1 MNSSDRMN
9 GDQLAALAGAICAT
23 AETLGQTVSATA
35 AELMAED
42 LADYAPADVKAA
54 LQACRREL
62 TGKLTLA
69 AILQRVQAADGRPDP
84 NEAWSLALAAS
95 DEFDSVVLTDEI
107 QLALGAA
114 RAILDAGDKVG
125 ARMSFLSAYQR
136 QVDTARREG
145 KPVNWKLSPGFDQ
158 QRRLM
163 AVEEAGRLGRLPAPV
178 VQQYRAQLTHEPI
191 TQDGAA
197 IAGLI
202 TGHVAMP
209 TPEVRAKLR
218 LVKEAVEE
226 SQAAKEKARLAE
238 IKAMQERFEAK
249 RAAQLKALKELE
261 AKA

>member
-1 MNSSDRMN
+1 MLSS
-9 GDQLAALAGAICAT
+9 DQLAALAGAVCAT
-23 AETLGQTVSATA
+23 AETLGQTISPGA
-35 AELMAED
+35 AKMIAED
-42 LADYAPADVKAA
+42 LADYPAEDIRAA

-136 QVDTARREG
+136 LVDTARRENR
-145 KPVNWKLSPGFDQ
+145 PVKWSLSPGFDQ
-158 QRRLM
+158 QRRLI
-163 AVEEAGRLGRLPAPV
+163 AVQEAGRLGRLPAPV
-178 VQQYRAQLTHEPI
+178 VQEYVAQLTHEPVS
-191 TQDGAA
+191 QNGAA

-202 TGHVAMP
+202 TGRVAMP
-209 TPEVRAKLR
+209 TPEVRAKLQ
-218 LVKEAVEE
+218 LVKATVEE
-226 SQAAKEKARLAE
+226 GRAAKEKQRQDEIRARQEKFEQQRAEQLAAIE
-238 IKAMQERFEAK
+238 SLGVKA
-249 RAAQLKALKELE
+249 
-261 AKA
+261 

>member
-1 MNSSDRMN
+1 MLSC
-9 GDQLAALAGAICAT
+9 DQQAELAAALCAT
-23 AETLGQTVSATA
+23 AETLGHALSASA

-42 LADYAPADVKAA
+42 LAEYGMEQIAAA
-54 LQACRREL
+54 LRACRKEL

-84 NEAWSLALAAS
+84 NEAWALALAAS

-145 KPVNWKLSPGFDQ
+145 KAVNWTLSPGFDQ
-158 QRRLM
+158 QRRVM

-178 VQQYRAQLTHEPI
+178 VEEYRARLTHEPI

-202 TGHVAMP
+202 TGKSAMP
-209 TPEVRAKLR
+209 SPEVRER
-218 LVKEAVEE
+218 L
-226 SQAAKEKARLAE
+226 QE
-238 IKAMQERFEAK
+238 IKQSVLATQAEREQSRSDGIAK
-249 RAAQLKALKELE
+249 RREAFERNRKLQLEALEQLKERRA
-261 AKA
+261 

>member
-1 MNSSDRMN
+1 MLSS
-9 GDQLAALAGAICAT
+9 DQLAALAGAVCAT
-23 AETLGQTVSATA
+23 AETLGQTISPGA
-35 AELMAED
+35 AKMIAED
-42 LADYAPADVKAA
+42 LADYPAEDIRAA

-69 AILQRVQAADGRPDP
+69 AILQRVQAADGRPEP

-145 KPVNWKLSPGFDQ
+145 KPVIWKLSPGFDQ

-178 VQQYRAQLTHEPI
+178 VQEYRAQLTHEPI

-209 TPEVRAKLR
+209 TPEVRAKLKQ
-218 LVKEAVEE
+218 VKEAVEE
-226 SQAAKEKARLAE
+226 SQAAKEKARLAD

-249 RAAQLKALKELE
+249 RAAQLAALESMKVKA
-261 AKA
+261 

>member
-1 MNSSDRMN
+1 MNSSNRMN

-42 LADYAPADVKAA
+42 LADYAPADVKTA

-136 QVDTARREG
+136 LVDTARRENT
-145 KPVNWKLSPGFDQ
+145 PVKWSLSPGFDQ

-163 AVEEAGRLGRLPAPV
+163 AVQEAGRLGRLPAPV
-178 VQQYRAQLTHEPI
+178 VQEYTAQLTHQPV

-202 TGHVAMP
+202 TGRVAMP
-209 TPEVRAKLR
+209 TPEVRAKLK
-218 LVKEAVEE
+218 LVKAAVEE
-226 SQAAKEKARLAE
+226 SQAAR
-238 IKAMQERFEAK
+238 EAK
-249 RAAQLKALKELE
+249 RQADIKARQEAFERQRKEQLAALAALEVKA
-261 AKA
+261 

>member
-1 MNSSDRMN
+1 MNSSDRMT
-9 GDQLAALAGAICAT
+9 GDQVARLALAICAT
-23 AETLGQTVSATA
+23 AETLGYTLSAEA

-42 LADYAPADVKAA
+42 LADYPAKDVGAA

-69 AILQRVQAADGRPDP
+69 AILQRVQAADGRPEP
-84 NEAWSLALAAS
+84 NEAWALALAAS

-145 KPVNWKLSPGFDQ
+145 RPVAWKLSPGFDQ

-163 AVEEAGRLGRLPAPV
+163 AVEEAGRLGRLSAPAV
-178 VQQYRAQLTHEPI
+178 AEYFQQLTHAPI
-191 TQDGAA
+191 TQDGSA
-197 IAGLI
+197 IAGLL
-202 TGHVAMP
+202 TGRIAMP
-209 TPEVRAKLR
+209 SPEVREKLQR
-218 LVKEAVEE
+218 VKAAVE
-226 SQAAKEKARLAE
+226 QASAVKEKARLAE
-238 IKAMQERFEAK
+238 LRATQERFEQRRAK
-249 RAAQLKALKELE
+249 QLAALKALEE
-261 AKA
+261 KA

>member
-1 MNSSDRMN
+1 MLSS
-9 GDQLAALAGAICAT
+9 DQLAALAGAVCAT
-23 AETLGQTVSATA
+23 AETLGQTISPGA
-35 AELMAED
+35 AKMIAED
-42 LADYAPADVKAA
+42 LADYPAEDIRAA

-238 IKAMQERFEAK
+238 IKATQERFEAK

>member
-1 MNSSDRMN
+1 MLSSD
-9 GDQLAALAGAICAT
+9 QLVALAGAVCAT
-23 AETLGQTVSATA
+23 AETLGQTISPGA
-35 AELMAED
+35 AKMIAED
-42 LADYAPADVKAA
+42 LADYPAEDIRAA

-84 NEAWSLALAAS
+84 NEAWSLAIAAS

-178 VQQYRAQLTHEPI
+178 VQEYVAQLTHEPVS
-191 TQDGAA
+191 QNGAA

-202 TGHVAMP
+202 TGRTAMP
-209 TPEVRAKLR
+209 TPDVRAKLQ
-218 LVKEAVEE
+218 LVKATVEE
-226 SQAAKEKARLAE
+226 S
-238 IKAMQERFEAK
+238 
-249 RAAQLKALKELE
+249 RAANEKRRQDEIRARQEKFEQQRAEQLAAIESLGVKA
-261 AKA
+261 

>member
-1 MNSSDRMN
+1 MLSSE
-9 GDQLAALAGAICAT
+9 QLASLATAVCAT
-23 AETLGQTVSATA
+23 AETLGQTMSAGA
-35 AELMAED
+35 ARLIAED
-42 LADYAPADVKAA
+42 LADYPAQDIKAA

-69 AILQRVQAADGRPDP
+69 AILQRVQAADGRPEA

-114 RAILDAGDKVG
+114 RAVLEAGDKIG
-125 ARMSFLSAYQR
+125 ARMAFLSAYQR
-136 QVDTARREG
+136 QVDTARRQAR
-145 KPVNWKLSPGFDQ
+145 PVKWSLSPGFDP

-178 VQQYRAQLTHEPI
+178 VQQYVAELTHEPI

-197 IAGLI
+197 IAGLL
-202 TGHVAMP
+202 TGHSAAP
-209 TPEVRAKLR
+209 TPEVRAKLS
-218 LVKEAVEE
+218 LVKAAVEQ
-226 SQAAKEKARLAE
+226 SKADREKARLAE
-238 IKAMQERFEAK
+238 VRAMQDRFEK
-249 RAAQLKALKELE
+249 RRQAQIDALKALE

>member
-1 MNSSDRMN
+1 MLSCE
-9 GDQLAALAGAICAT
+9 DQAELAAALCAT
-23 AETLGQTVSATA
+23 AETLGHAISAGA

-42 LADYAPADVKAA
+42 LADYQMEDIAAA
-54 LQACRREL
+54 LRACRREL

-69 AILQRVQAADGRPDP
+69 AILQRVQAADGRPEP

-114 RAILDAGDKVG
+114 RAVLEAGDKVG

-145 KPVNWKLSPGFDQ
+145 KPVCWKLSPGYDT
-158 QRRLM
+158 QRRLL

-178 VQQYRAQLTHEPI
+178 VEEYRAQLTHEPV
-191 TQDGAA
+191 TQNGAA

-202 TGHVAMP
+202 TGRVAMP
-209 TPEVRAKLR
+209 SPDVRAKLK
-218 LVKEAVEE
+218 LVKASVEE
-226 SQAAKEKARLAE
+226 SQAAKERERQAAIRARQEEFERRRTEQLA
-238 IKAMQERFEAK
+238 
-249 RAAQLKALKELE
+249 ALKSLE
-261 AKA
+261 VTP

>member
-1 MNSSDRMN
+1 MLSC
-9 GDQLAALAGAICAT
+9 DQQAELAAALCAT
-23 AETLGQTVSATA
+23 AETLGHALSASA

-42 LADYAPADVKAA
+42 LAEYGMEQIATA
-54 LQACRREL
+54 LRACRKEL

-84 NEAWSLALAAS
+84 NEAWALALAAS

-114 RAILDAGDKVG
+114 RPILDAGDKVG

-145 KPVNWKLSPGFDQ
+145 KPVNWALSPGFDQ
-158 QRRLM
+158 QRRVM
-163 AVEEAGRLGRLPAPV
+163 AVEEAGRLGRLAAPV
-178 VQQYRAQLTHEPI
+178 VEEYRARLTHEPI

-202 TGHVAMP
+202 TGKSAMP
-209 TPEVRAKLR
+209 SPEVRER
-218 LVKEAVEE
+218 L
-226 SQAAKEKARLAE
+226 QE
-238 IKAMQERFEAK
+238 IKQSVLATQAEREQRRSDGIAK
-249 RAAQLKALKELE
+249 RREAFEHNRKLQLEALEQLKERRA
-261 AKA
+261 

>member
-1 MNSSDRMN
+1 MTTLSFAEQA
-9 GDQLAALAGAICAT
+9 QLAAAIVAT
-23 AETLGQTVSATA
+23 AETLGQTMSAAA
-35 AELMAED
+35 AELMASD
-42 LADYAPADVKAA
+42 LSEYPAPDIIAA
-54 LQACRREL
+54 LTACRREL

-84 NEAWSLALAAS
+84 NEAWALALAAS

-114 RAILDAGDKVG
+114 RPILDAGDKVG

-145 KPVNWKLSPGFDQ
+145 KPVNWALSPGFDQ

-178 VQQYRAQLTHEPI
+178 VEEYRARLTHEPI

-202 TGHVAMP
+202 TGKSAMP
-209 TPEVRAKLR
+209 SPEVRER
-218 LVKEAVEE
+218 L
-226 SQAAKEKARLAE
+226 QE
-238 IKAMQERFEAK
+238 IKQSVLATQAEREQRRSDGIAK
-249 RAAQLKALKELE
+249 RREAFERNRKLQLEALEQLKERRA
-261 AKA
+261 